1 MKLLGIDYGAR
12 RIGLAA
18 SDESGTLALPL
29 EQLDAEPRAKS
40 CARIAALVKERGI
53 GRIVVGLPR
62 NMDGREGPAAHAVRD
77 FIAALRTVVAVEIV
91 EWDERLSTA
100 AAERAMVEAD
110 YSRKR
115 RRAQRDALAAQMIL
129 QNYLDARG
137 ASVPCDESK
146 AAARSRTEW

>member
-1 MKLLGIDYGAR
+1 MKLLGIDYGSR

-18 SDESGTLALPL
+18 SDDTGTLALPL
-29 EQLDAEPRAKS
+29 EQLDAEPRAKA
-40 CARIAALVKERGI
+40 CERVVAIVKDRGI

-62 NMDGREGPAAHAVRD
+62 NMDGTYGPAAQVTRE
-77 FIAALRTVVAVEIV
+77 FIATLRLLVATEIV
-91 EWDERLSTA
+91 EWDERLTTA

-129 QNYLDARG
+129 QNYLDAH
-137 ASVPCDESK
+137 PEP
-146 AAARSRTEW
+146 

>member
-1 MKLLGIDYGAR
+1 MKLLGIDCGSR
-12 RIGLAA
+12 RIGLAV
-18 SDESGTLALPL
+18 SDDTGTLALPL
-29 EQLDAEPRAKS
+29 EQLDAEPRAKA
-40 CARIAALVKERGI
+40 CEHVAAVVKERGI

-62 NMDGREGPAAHAVRD
+62 NMDGSYGPAARDVRE

-129 QNYLDARG
+129 QNYLDAH
-137 ASVPCDESK
+137 PEP
-146 AAARSRTEW
+146 

>member
-12 RIGLAA
+12 RIGLAV
-18 SDESGTLALPL
+18 SDETGTMALPL
-29 EQLDAEPRAKS
+29 EQLDAEPPAKA
-40 CARIAALVKERGI
+40 CERIAAVTKERGI
-53 GRIVVGLPR
+53 ARIVVGLPR
-62 NMDGREGPAAHAVRD
+62 NMDGSYGPAAQSVRN
-77 FIAALRTVVAVEIV
+77 FIAALRAVVTAEIV

-129 QNYLDARG
+129 QNYLDAH
-137 ASVPCDESK
+137 PEP
-146 AAARSRTEW
+146 